1 MKRSKGHGMEEIR
14 IELSAEVLAALDDY
28 ARSHGLSRAEAVRV
42 ALCSAPQVAPQ
53 LTRAPVSARDV
64 LGP

>member
-1 MKRSKGHGMEEIR
+1 MKRSKSLRMEEMKV
-14 IELSAEVLAALDDY
+14 ELTAEVVAALDDF
-28 ARSHGLSRAEAVRV
+28 ARCHGLSRAEALRV
-42 ALCSAPQVAPQ
+42 AVYSAPQVAKA

>member
-1 MKRSKGHGMEEIR
+1 MRRSKSHRMEEIKV
-14 IELSAEVLAALDDY
+14 ELSSEVVAALDDY
-28 ARSHGLSRAEAVRV
+28 ARCHGLSRAEAARV
-42 ALCSAPQVAPQ
+42 ALCSAPQVAKL